1 MTTDDILSRR
11 SLLRLAGVGAGAVLL
26 GGCGGDDGTD
36 SDGNQT
42 IEWWH
47 ISNNDP
53 GMTMFANMAKKFSDQ
68 NANVKINVSPLQNDA
83 FKTKL
88 GTVNQAGD
96 PPDLFHTWGGG
107 VLAQQAEAGLVKDIS
122 SEVSGLSLIPNAV
135 DAYTIEGKSYGF
147 PVDVGMIGFWY
158 NKDLFAKA
166 GIAAPPATWAEF
178 LAAVQALKAS
188 GATPLALAGKDKW
201 PGHYYWAYLAMRVA
215 GPDALNQ
222 AAEDKSFANPDF
234 VTAGQ
239 HLKDL
244 VDLQPFQKGFL
255 GASYDTPDGQAASMG
270 NGLAAMELMGQW
282 APSVQETSSASTQGL
297 GDKLGFFTFPAVDG
311 GKGSPT
317 DAFGGGNGIAVGR
330 NAPPAA
336 IDFVK
341 YLLSGATYQE
351 IVATNELIPAVTGA
365 ESSVTNPNL
374 QVVSETLNAATGI
387 QLYLDQAYP
396 PALGQQVNDS
406 VAQLLAGA
414 ASPEKVTEDLT
425 NAAQR

>member
-1 MTTDDILSRR
+1 MTPQNIISRR
-11 SLLRLAGVGAGAVLL
+11 SLLRLAGVGTGAAVLA
-26 GGCGGDDGTD
+26 GCGGGSEDA
-36 SDGNQT
+36 DGNQT
-42 IEWWH
+42 VEWWH
-47 ISNNDP
+47 ISNTDP
-53 GMTMFANMAKKFSDQ
+53 GMTLYANLAKQFTD
-68 NANVKINVSPLQNDA
+68 ANPGTRINPSPLQNDA

-88 GTVNQAGD
+88 STVNQAGD
-96 PPDLFHTWGGG
+96 PPDLFHSWGGG
-107 VLAQQAEAGLVKDIS
+107 VLAQQADAGLVKD
-122 SEVSGLSLIPNAV
+122 VSADVASLSLIPNAV
-135 DAYTIEGKSYGF
+135 DAYTIDGKAYAF

-178 LAAVQALKAS
+178 LANVRALKAS

-222 AAEDKSFANPDF
+222 AAEEKSFANPDF

-239 HLKDL
+239 HLKEL

-282 APSVQETSSASTQGL
+282 APGVQENSSASTQGL

-330 NAPPAA
+330 NASPAA
-336 IDFVK
+336 IEFVK
-341 YLLSGATYQE
+341 FLLTGATYQN
-351 IVATNELIPAVTGA
+351 IVATNELIPAVVGA
-365 ESSVTNPNL
+365 EASVTNPNL
-374 QVVSETLNAATGI
+374 QVVSETLNAASGI
-387 QLYLDQAYP
+387 QLYLDQAFP

-425 NAAQR
+425 NVAQR